1 MRSAL
6 LQHSSRNQ
14 LWLQC
19 VQMLGWGSI
28 ELQQLAAECSC
39 RGWEQR
45 DGGGGKMQDGKCGK
59 IGVTVRP
66 AAVALH
72 AAPLHHYKGLLHSAA
87 RHNALLHSSLYGWM
101 ALKIQFD
108 LLITIVLCLASILPT
123 TAPYL
128 TL

>member
-45 DGGGGKMQDGKCGK
+45 DGGGGKMQDVSVAKLELQLGQQQWHCMQHHCITTKGCF
-59 IGVTVRP
+59 TRP
-66 AAVALH
+66 PDTMH
-72 AAPLHHYKGLLHSAA
+72 SCTHHSMD
-87 RHNALLHSSLYGWM
+87 GW
-101 ALKIQFD
+101 L
-108 LLITIVLCLASILPT
+108 
-123 TAPYL
+123 
-128 TL
+128 